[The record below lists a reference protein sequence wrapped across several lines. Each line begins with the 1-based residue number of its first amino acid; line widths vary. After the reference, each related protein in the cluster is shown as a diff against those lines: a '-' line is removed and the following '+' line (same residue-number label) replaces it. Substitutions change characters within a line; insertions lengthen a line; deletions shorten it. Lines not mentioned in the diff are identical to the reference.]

1 MNIKFKWLGLQIFG
15 DGGGDGGAAGAT
27 GGDGA
32 TTTAENAP
40 VAEETRLRELGV
52 PESVLAK
59 RSKRAN
65 KGNNT
70 NASVVPVTPAQQSD
84 DNSNNIASPEGNQAD
99 DTPKRMTWDEI
110 MADPE
115 YNKEMQKTMQARLRS
130 SKGAE
135 ESLSK
140 LQPAIELLARKYG
153 LDSDNLDVDALTN
166 AISDDD
172 SYYEDKALEMGV
184 PIETA
189 KKIDQN
195 ERQTAREQAEQA
207 RTIEQQKIQN
217 HLAKL
222 EQQGNELKKTFKNF
236 DLATEL
242 QNPAFFR
249 MTSPNVGISVEDAY
263 YAVHRNE
270 IQQAA
275 MQVTARKTAE
285 QMANSIRSGQSRPV
299 ENGTSAQ
306 APSNSTFDYA
316 HASKEQREALKKQIR
331 EAAAQGKKLYP
342 GQF

>member
-1 MNIKFKWLGLQIFG
+1 MKLKIKWLGLQIFG